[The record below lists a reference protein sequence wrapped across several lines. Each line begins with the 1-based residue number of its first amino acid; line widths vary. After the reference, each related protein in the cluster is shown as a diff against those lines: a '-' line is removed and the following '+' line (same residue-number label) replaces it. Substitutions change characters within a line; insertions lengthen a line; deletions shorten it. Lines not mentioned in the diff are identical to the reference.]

1 MAHLPGLHQLAHRA
15 DCVLDGD
22 LGVDTV
28 LVVEVDV
35 VDSEPPQ
42 RSVARLAHVFRLA
55 AHAEEGPVLAADV
68 PELGRDH
75 HLVAAAANRL
85 SHEFLVAEGA
95 VHIGGVEEVD
105 PQLDRAVDG
114 RDRLLVV
121 AASVELAHPH
131 AAEAYR
137 GHLELAQ
144 LPAFHPS
151 PPTRQGRMRPGRKGF
166 KRMPGIPSLTDGGL
180 GLYFNGDLSSAS
192 MKHRYIADGS
202 NRLSDPRPP
211 SARRAHDADAD
222 RRHRRSLP
230 ALGGGPDPQAGRER
244 SGARVRGAPRS
255 PADRERHP
263 RVRRRPHLASALSRR
278 VRPADPADP
287 GGPRM
292 PPRRRAGLVRAQ
304 GGLAEHGNAGRS
316 HLRHPA
322 ADRGRHP
329 DDDDHRARHGEGDH
343 CASPSGRGAGA
354 EAAQGGDS
362 MIELARRMSCV
373 QASAIREILKV
384 TERADV
390 LSFAGGLPA
399 PEAFP
404 AGALARAHADV
415 LANDAAAALQYG
427 PTEGFGPLRAWVAE
441 RMTGRGLPAAP
452 GQVLITGGSRR
463 STASP
468 CSRTTHTGS
477 CATADRPCRRS
488 PASIRTRP
496 SSIWAPSRRRWL
508 PACGS
513 DMRWPTSAPSAR
525 SPSPSRPPI
534 STRLR

>member
-1 MAHLPGLHQLAHRA
+1 
-15 DCVLDGD
+15 
-22 LGVDTV
+22 
-28 LVVEVDV
+28 
-35 VDSEPPQ
+35 
-42 RSVARLAHVFRLA
+42 
-55 AHAEEGPVLAADV
+55 
-68 PELGRDH
+68 
-75 HLVAAAANRL
+75 
-85 SHEFLVAEGA
+85 
-95 VHIGGVEEVD
+95 
-105 PQLDRAVDG
+105 
-114 RDRLLVV
+114 
-121 AASVELAHPH
+121 
-131 AAEAYR
+131 
-137 GHLELAQ
+137 
-144 LPAFHPS
+144 
-151 PPTRQGRMRPGRKGF
+151 
-166 KRMPGIPSLTDGGL
+166 
-180 GLYFNGDLSSAS
+180 

-304 GGLAEHGNAGRS
+304 GGLAEHGDAGCS

-390 LSFAGGLPA
+390 LSFARGLPA
-399 PEAFP
+399 PDAIP

-452 GQVLITGGSRR
+452 GQVLITAGSQQGIDLVGK
-463 STASP
+463 TLIDP
-468 CSRTTHTGS
+468 GDTGVVE
-477 CATADRPCRRS
+477 
-488 PASIRTRP
+488 
-496 SSIWAPSRRRWL
+496 APSYLAALQSFSTYEARFETVPSDDEGMQVDALERVLFFFQAEDGIRDKLVTGVQTCAL
-508 PACGS
+508 P
-513 DMRWPTSAPSAR
+513 
-525 SPSPSRPPI
+525 I
-534 STRLR
+534 